1 MARPSTATPNALRVL
16 LVAASIVTVVPRA
29 MAQTAPLPGVS
40 IGDPNGFL
48 TRAAWFLGVARLES
62 GDPRFSEVARTRVDV
77 DLVHYPRGRVNQ
89 FFDAEF
95 VMGSEHR
102 AFDFNHDNI
111 IFETSASC
119 RVASIDFAGVFHH
132 TSRHL
137 IDRAF
142 DRVVAWH
149 TVAARGERV
158 FAGRQSMVAVTVEY
172 ARVTQRTFVDYEW
185 TSQATVRFDRALG
198 RRAHLVAS
206 ASGGSVGVDADVVG
220 RGRQDGSRVEGGVH
234 VTGQRAGVDLFA
246 AYERRVDGF
255 PTSRVPAS
263 WFEAGFRLSSF

>member
-1 MARPSTATPNALRVL
+1 MVRFNAPLRVL
-16 LVAASIVTVVPRA
+16 LVASSIVTFVPDA
-29 MAQTAPLPGVS
+29 TAQTAPLPGVS
-40 IGDPNGFL
+40 NGDPNGFL
-48 TRAAWFLGVARLES
+48 TRASWFLAVARMES
-62 GDPRFSEVARTRVDV
+62 DDPRFSEVARTRVDV

-102 AFDFNHDNI
+102 AFDLNHDNI
-111 IFETSASC
+111 VFETSASC

-132 TSRHL
+132 ASRHL

-158 FAGRQSMVAVTVEY
+158 FVGRQSIVAVTIEY
-172 ARVTQRTFVDYEW
+172 AQVVHRTFVDYDW
-185 TSQATVRFDRALG
+185 TSQATIRFDRALG
-198 RRAHLVAS
+198 SRARVFAS
-206 ASGGSVGVDADVVG
+206 ASSGIVGVDPAVVN
-220 RGRQDGSRVEGGVH
+220 RSRQDGSRVEGGVH
-234 VTGQRAGVDLFA
+234 VAGQRAGVDLVA

-255 PTSRVPAS
+255 PTSREPSS
-263 WFEAGFRLSSF
+263 WFEVGFRLSSR